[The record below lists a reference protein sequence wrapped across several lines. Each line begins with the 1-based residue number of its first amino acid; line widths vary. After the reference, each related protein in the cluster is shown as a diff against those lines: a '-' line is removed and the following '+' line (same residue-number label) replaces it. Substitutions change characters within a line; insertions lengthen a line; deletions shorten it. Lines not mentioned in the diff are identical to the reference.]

1 MVLELHVW
9 GPAFGLP
16 SIDAECIAAACYLKQ
31 CLSSDTEE
39 DKWTIVAGHDPSSN
53 PSGASPALRDG
64 REWVCGF
71 NAITAHLKTR
81 FSHRFD
87 DLSAE
92 QIADSTAWTAFI
104 QSAARPLLDLS
115 LYVSFEN
122 YRLTTRPA
130 FTHILPWHANYII
143 PPKRRAAA
151 RARTEHLGL
160 SALDVD
166 TVHDVPDN
174 ASPPKSGADREIEG
188 RASLL
193 LPRKNT
199 VRSMLAKP
207 EYAAR
212 FRLDTVMNALFAPL
226 HALLGH
232 KEYLL
237 GGKRPSALDCLAFGY
252 LALMTYPPVPQNWLQ
267 ETMERKWP
275 KLSNYTNRMRRIF
288 LGDGVDPR
296 SMEGVNSRNQSF
308 DGELALPWQPFQH
321 QPLTN
326 IIVSICQDVLSRMP
340 FFQTPRVIHRQLP
353 HSSKKLPQATPL
365 PQILVLA
372 TGAVATVAYLAHYL
386 LNSNSGEADQQIGI
400 PHTRLE
406 DLGEAGAALDA
417 MFAQMD
423 HETASYV
430 QRDARRRPEEVE
442 ADLEIEHVEV
452 AAV

>member
-1 MVLELHVW
+1 MTRRRIRVVCET
-9 GPAFGLP
+9 P
-16 SIDAECIAAACYLKQ
+16 I
-31 CLSSDTEE
+31 
-39 DKWTIVAGHDPSSN
+39 TIYSTQQAHRTL
-53 PSGASPALRDG
+53 GASPALRDG

-237 GGKRPSALDCLAFGY
+237 GGKRPSALD
-252 LALMTYPPVPQNWLQ
+252 
-267 ETMERKWP
+267 
-275 KLSNYTNRMRRIF
+275 
-288 LGDGVDPR
+288 
-296 SMEGVNSRNQSF
+296 
-308 DGELALPWQPFQH
+308 
-321 QPLTN
+321 
-326 IIVSICQDVLSRMP
+326 
-340 FFQTPRVIHRQLP
+340 
-353 HSSKKLPQATPL
+353 
-365 PQILVLA
+365 
-372 TGAVATVAYLAHYL
+372 
-386 LNSNSGEADQQIGI
+386 
-400 PHTRLE
+400 
-406 DLGEAGAALDA
+406 
-417 MFAQMD
+417 
-423 HETASYV
+423 
-430 QRDARRRPEEVE
+430 
-442 ADLEIEHVEV
+442 
-452 AAV
+452 